1 VNICLWH
8 GTADNWS
15 PFGMSAYLAE
25 RFSRNARVER
35 MEGLSHY
42 SCLYAAAPGICAQI
56 ANE

>member
-15 PFGMSAYLAE
+15 PFGMSAYLTE
-25 RFSRNARVER
+25 RFPSNARVER

-42 SCLYAAAPGICAQI
+42 SCLYAAAPMICARL
-56 ANE
+56 ASE